1 MLKNF
6 QSTLAKKST
15 VKETLR
21 PQTRQA
27 HRARS
32 PGPICY
38 VAFSFLHLLHSRS
51 GVWGSGCRALSTNQ
65 LYTLNELLALGGGIL
80 GGFIITHPG
89 RGTARGVIKSGRAQ
103 SSPLRMQVRGWQ
115 TIITKE
121 ITVVVWA
128 SESTQH

>member
-15 VKETLR
+15 VKETLT

-51 GVWGSGCRALSTNQ
+51 GIWGSGCRVLPTNQ

-89 RGTARGVIKSGRAQ
+89 EGQ
-103 SSPLRMQVRGWQ
+103 L
-115 TIITKE
+115 E
-121 ITVVVWA
+121 A
-128 SESTQH
+128 SINPGELKAVP